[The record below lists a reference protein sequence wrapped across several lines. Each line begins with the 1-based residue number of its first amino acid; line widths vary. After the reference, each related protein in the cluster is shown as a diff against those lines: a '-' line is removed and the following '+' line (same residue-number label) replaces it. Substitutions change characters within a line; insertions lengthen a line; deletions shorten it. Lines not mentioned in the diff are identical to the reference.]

1 LKEKKKHER
10 RLCVHHPQQ
19 RRLKLEIEMDAVLT
33 PSIQQ
38 IVSPGRLNIVVG
50 EAHHIHTPTTPRKYR
65 LPEETKQKRQKQKW
79 ASESS
84 WQPHR
89 TSSSEQRYTDHRF
102 VRKKLQTFERRERER
117 ERERERDRDGRITA
131 IQSTQRSM

>member
-1 LKEKKKHER
+1 
-10 RLCVHHPQQ
+10 
-19 RRLKLEIEMDAVLT
+19 MGAVLT
-33 PSIQQ
+33 PSIQK
-38 IVSPGRLNIVVG
+38 IVSSGRLNIMVG

-65 LPEETKQKRQKQKW
+65 LPEETKHKTQKQKW

-117 ERERERDRDGRITA
+117 ERRSDRDGRTISNSTNPA
-131 IQSTQRSM
+131 KHVNKSTQSNSSRIFDWCAGGLFYPQ